1 LVSGPSK
8 ERGVSPNFETFKVKG
23 DELLKRFKQIIREGN
38 ARRVVVKQGSRT
50 VVEFPMTVGVVGALA
65 APVLA
70 AVGAL
75 AALLSECTIE
85 VERAAGPAPKPPGRR
100 TGGRPRAR
108 KA

>member
-1 LVSGPSK
+1 MGRSW
-8 ERGVSPNFETFKVKG
+8 ETFKVKG
-23 DELLKRFKQIIREGN
+23 DELLERVKEILREGN

-50 VVEFPMTVGVVGALA
+50 VMEFPVTVGVVGALA

-85 VERAAGPAPKPPGRR
+85 VERESEAPRKAAPRR
-100 TGGRPRAR
+100 AARRPRPKTKTR
-108 KA
+108 

>member
-1 LVSGPSK
+1 MGRSW
-8 ERGVSPNFETFKVKG
+8 ETFKVKG
-23 DELLKRFKQIIREGN
+23 DELLKRVKEIVREGN

-50 VVEFPMTVGVVGALA
+50 VMEFPVTVGVVGALA

-70 AVGAL
+70 AVGAV

-85 VERAAGPAPKPPGRR
+85 VERESEPAPKTAPRR
-100 TGGRPRAR
+100 AARRPRPK

>member
-1 LVSGPSK
+1 VGRSW
-8 ERGVSPNFETFKVKG
+8 ETFKVKG
-23 DELLKRFKQIIREGN
+23 DELLKRVKEIVREGN

-50 VVEFPMTVGVVGALA
+50 VMEFPVTVGVVGALA

-70 AVGAL
+70 AVGAV

-85 VERAAGPAPKPPGRR
+85 VERESEAPPKTGPRRAAR
-100 TGGRPRAR
+100 RPRPT

>member
-1 LVSGPSK
+1 VGRSW
-8 ERGVSPNFETFKVKG
+8 ETFKVKG
-23 DELLKRFKQIIREGN
+23 DELLERVKEILREGN

-50 VVEFPMTVGVVGALA
+50 VMEFPITVGVVGALA

-85 VERAAGPAPKPPGRR
+85 VERESEAPPKAAPRR
-100 TGGRPRAR
+100 AARRPRPKTKTR
-108 KA
+108 